1 MEFAISCPAR
11 PDVWKDLA
19 VAEDHGFTQAWF
31 YDSQMIYSD
40 RSRRRKNSGRS
51 SSLEREDGDGASGEI
66 VARGDNLQL
75 AAADLRGH
83 LRILRQSLGDQH
95 RIFTD

>member
-40 RSRRRKNSGRS
+40 RSRRRKTLVEVHHLSGRMVT
-51 SSLEREDGDGASGEI
+51 AP
-66 VARGDNLQL
+66 VARL
-75 AAADLRGH
+75 
-83 LRILRQSLGDQH
+83 
-95 RIFTD
+95 